1 MADQG
6 TGVSITFA
14 SGYFGS
20 IVSMSLSG
28 PSREAIDITTFA
40 TAGGKEFVPSDLYDA
55 GEAEAEILFAPGT
68 TPHVLG
74 SAAEACTITWT
85 DSGAATWGMSAFMT
99 NINAPVALDD
109 RVKATCTLKLS
120 GDITITP

>member
-20 IVSMSLSG
+20 ILSMTG
-28 PSREAIDITTFA
+28 PGPTRAAIDITTFA
-40 TAGGKEFVPSDLYDA
+40 TTGGKEFVPSDLYDP
-55 GEAEAEILFAPGT
+55 GELEAEILFAPGT
-68 TPHVLG
+68 TPHVFG
-74 SAAEACTITWT
+74 SAAESCTVTWS
-85 DSGAATWGMSAFMT
+85 DSGAATWAMSGFMT
-99 NINAPVALDD
+99 ACNPTTVLDD

-120 GDITITP
+120 GDVTITP